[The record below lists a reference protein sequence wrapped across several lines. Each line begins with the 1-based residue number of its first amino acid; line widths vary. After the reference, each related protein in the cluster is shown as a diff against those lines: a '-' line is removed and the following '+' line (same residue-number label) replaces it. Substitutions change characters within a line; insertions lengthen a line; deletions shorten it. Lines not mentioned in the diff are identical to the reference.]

1 MKTLMILALLAVPCA
16 ADEVLLKD
24 GRRVEFKSL
33 EDSGA
38 TYTIITPEGS
48 RVVLKRSEVDSLVK
62 TEPATALTGASMSF
76 DKKSK
81 TESVDLL
88 KKIED
93 KDFLVGSWKILQD
106 GSLQSPAPVG
116 VENFC
121 CQVRHTLP
129 SDEYNL
135 TLVLE
140 RTDGEDNI
148 AVAFPV
154 PGGSQCQFFFDIDKG
169 KYSAVLTPGG
179 PEGHLKASTPVQGK
193 QLSVKKPRTV
203 VFMVRRTGLVVQ
215 IDGKDA
221 TTFRTDWSRIVP
233 LCGPQAR
240 DAFAVSALSSGVKVS
255 RMTLSTVSAGVA
267 K

>member
-1 MKTLMILALLAVPCA
+1 MKALTLLLALTAVPCF
-16 ADEVLLKD
+16 ADEILLKD
-24 GRRVEFKSL
+24 GRKVEFKSL

-38 TYTIITPEGS
+38 TYTVVTPEGV
-48 RVVLKRSEVDSLVK
+48 RVIIKRSEVDSLVK

-93 KDFLVGSWKILQD
+93 RDFLVGAWKFLQD
-106 GSLQSPAPVG
+106 GSLQSPAPMG

-121 CQVRHTLP
+121 CQVRHMLP

-135 TLVLE
+135 TLVIE
-140 RTDGEDNI
+140 RTEGEDNI
-148 AVAFPV
+148 AVALPV
-154 PGGSQCQFFFDIDKG
+154 PGGSQCQFFFDVDKG
-169 KYSAVLTPGG
+169 KYSAILTPGG

-193 QLSVKKPRTV
+193 QLSIKKPRTV
-203 VFMVRRTGLVVQ
+203 VFMVRKTGLVVQ
-215 IDGKDA
+215 IDGKDV
-221 TTFRTDWSRIVP
+221 TTVRNDWSKIVP
-233 LCGPQAR
+233 LCGQQAK

-255 RMTLSTVSAGVA
+255 KMVVTTVQAS